1 MFYNF
6 WDKLHREIKQTFPL
20 ANGTM
25 IFKNIYRLIT
35 IFLSFHNEIA
45 LHFSKLV
52 LEASSY
58 DKCNASR
65 ESDPEGCARW
75 IKIKDIRFYRIFLR
89 YSIKNRSR
97 LDSSCDWSCIL
108 LLFVLFFFSFCPSTS
123 SSASIDTRRSFSYD
137 DRV

>member
-1 MFYNF
+1 M
-6 WDKLHREIKQTFPL
+6 HREIKQTFPP

-25 IFKNIYRLIT
+25 IFKNMYRPIT

-108 LLFVLFFFSFCPSTS
+108 LLFVLFFFSFCRSTS
-123 SSASIDTRRSFSYD
+123 SSSSIDTRRSFSYD